1 MILWNLCVIIREY
14 AVKMRK
20 KHAMMREVARLERGN
35 FRGVC
40 PILNRAK
47 ELGVC
52 EETCEPYVQRRSDS
66 PSGIDC
72 DPSQCRFY
80 NVP

>member
-1 MILWNLCVIIREY
+1 MCRY
-14 AVKMRK
+14 AL
-20 KHAMMREVARLERGN
+20 MREVADLESGN

-52 EETCEPYVQRRSDS
+52 KETCEPYVQRRSDS
-66 PSGIDC
+66 LSGIDC
-72 DPSQCRFY
+72 DPQQSGFILRSEEKHGA
-80 NVP
+80 V